1 MDYLEQKYIL
11 LLSPQLTLFKKKS
24 NSLFNFRCPYC
35 GDSQKHKTKARGYIF
50 PKGNSYIY
58 KCHNCSV
65 STSAT
70 KLIKYV
76 DEKLYNEF
84 VTEKYRE
91 DRTAKDIAVGERIS
105 PDKLSTP
112 IKQMLKLGNSKLR
125 SLKKVSQLKDDHPA
139 RQFVLQRNIPFNKHY
154 KIFYA
159 PQFYKWVNTVVENK
173 FSSIQKDHPRL
184 IIPFYNK
191 EGDMFAFQGR
201 ALNGE
206 NPKYITI
213 KVDNDK
219 EKIYGLDDVDWSK
232 RVFVVEGPID
242 SLFLDNCIATAQSDL
257 RVGGD
262 DVVLIPDNEPRNN
275 EVVKQVKTY
284 IDDNY
289 NVVIWPSDIKEKD
302 INEMVLSGKTERDI
316 KDIIARNTFNGLLAR
331 TKLSEWKRV

>member
-35 GDSQKHKTKARGYIF
+35 GDSQKNKSKARGYIF

-65 STSAT
+65 STSAI
-70 KLIKYV
+70 KLIKHV
-76 DEKLYNEF
+76 DEKLYNQF

-91 DRTAKDIAVGERIS
+91 DKTHKES
-105 PDKLSTP
+105 PAEKLSTTL
-112 IKQMLKLGNSKLR
+112 KQMFKDSNSKLR
-125 SLKKVSQLKDDHPA
+125 SLKKVSQLEDNHPA
-139 RQFVLQRNIPFNKHY
+139 RQFVLKRNIPFNKHY

-184 IIPFYNK
+184 IIPFYTK

-201 ALNGE
+201 ALNNE

-213 KVDNDK
+213 KVDESKN
-219 EKIYGLDDVDWSK
+219 KIYGLDDIDWSK
-232 RVFVVEGPID
+232 RVYVVEGPID

-257 RVGGD
+257 RVNGD

-284 IDDNY
+284 IEGNF

-302 INEMVLSGKTERDI
+302 INEMILSGKTERDI

>member
-1 MDYLEQKYIL
+1 MI
-11 LLSPQLTLFKKKS
+11 
-24 NSLFNFRCPYC
+24 PYC
-35 GDSQKHKTKARGYIF
+35 GDSQKNKSKARGYIF

-65 STSAT
+65 STSAV
-70 KLIKYV
+70 KLIKHV
-76 DEKLYNEF
+76 DEKLYNQF
-84 VTEKYRE
+84 VTEKYRGKILRRYKE
-91 DRTAKDIAVGERIS
+91 S
-105 PDKLSTP
+105 PAEKLSTAL
-112 IKQMLKLGNSKLR
+112 KQMFRDSNSKLR
-125 SLKKVSQLKDDHPA
+125 SLKKVSQLEDNHPA
-139 RQFVLQRNIPFNKHY
+139 RQFVLKRNIPFNKHY
-154 KIFYA
+154 KIYYT
-159 PQFYKWVNTVVENK
+159 PNFYKWVNTVIENK

-184 IIPFYNK
+184 IIPFYNND
-191 EGDMFAFQGR
+191 GDMFAFQGR

-232 RVFVVEGPID
+232 RVYVVEGPID

-275 EVVKQVKTY
+275 EVVKQVKAY
-284 IDDNY
+284 IDDNFK
-289 NVVIWPSDIKEKD
+289 VVIWPSDIKEKD
-302 INEMVLSGKTERDI
+302 INEMILSGKTERDI

-331 TKLSEWKRV
+331 TKLSEWKKV

>member
-11 LLSPQLTLFKKKS
+11 LLSPQLSLFKKKS

-50 PKGNSYIY
+50 PKGSSYIY

-65 STSAT
+65 STSAVR
-70 KLIKYV
+70 LIKHV

-91 DRTAKDIAVGERIS
+91 DKTHADIKES
-105 PDKLSTP
+105 PAEKLSTTL
-112 IKQMLKLGNSKLR
+112 KQMFKDSNSKLR
-125 SLKKVSQLKDDHPA
+125 SLKKVSQLEDNNPA
-139 RQFVLQRNIPFNKHY
+139 RQFVLSRNIPFNKHY

-184 IIPFYNK
+184 IIPFYTK

-201 ALNGE
+201 SLNNE
-206 NPKYITI
+206 SPKYITI

-232 RVFVVEGPID
+232 RVYVVEGPID

-257 RVGGD
+257 RVDGD

-284 IDDNY
+284 IDGNY

-302 INEMVLSGKTERDI
+302 INEMILSGKTEREI
-316 KDIIARNTFNGLLAR
+316 KDIIARNTFNGLLAK
-331 TKLSEWKRV
+331 TKLSEWKKV

>member
-35 GDSQKHKTKARGYIF
+35 GDSQKNKSKARGYIF

-65 STSAT
+65 STSAI

-76 DEKLYNEF
+76 DEKLYNQF

-91 DRTAKDIAVGERIS
+91 DKTHKES
-105 PDKLSTP
+105 PAEKLSTTL
-112 IKQMLKLGNSKLR
+112 KQMFKDSNSKLR
-125 SLKKVSQLKDDHPA
+125 SLKKVSQLEDNHPA
-139 RQFVLQRNIPFNKHY
+139 RQFVLKRNIPFNKHY

-159 PQFYKWVNTVVENK
+159 PQFYKWVNTVIENK

-184 IIPFYNK
+184 IIPFYTK

-201 ALNGE
+201 ALNNE

-213 KVDNDK
+213 KVDESKN
-219 EKIYGLDDVDWSK
+219 KIYGLDDIDWSK
-232 RVFVVEGPID
+232 RVYVVEGPID

-257 RVGGD
+257 RVNGN

-284 IDDNY
+284 IEGNF

-302 INEMVLSGKTERDI
+302 INEMILSGKTERDI

>member
-76 DEKLYNEF
+76 DEKLYNQF

-91 DRTAKDIAVGERIS
+91 DRTAKDIAIGERIS

-112 IKQMLKLGNSKLR
+112 IKQMLKQGNSKLR
-125 SLKKVSQLKDDHPA
+125 SLKKVSQLKDNHPA

-184 IIPFYNK
+184 IIPFYTK

-201 ALNGE
+201 ALNNE

-213 KVDNDK
+213 KVDESKN
-219 EKIYGLDDVDWSK
+219 KIYGLDDIDWSK
-232 RVFVVEGPID
+232 RVYVVEGPID

-257 RVGGD
+257 RVNGN

-284 IDDNY
+284 IEGNF

-302 INEMVLSGKTERDI
+302 INEMILSGKTERDI

>member
-35 GDSQKHKTKARGYIF
+35 GDSQKNKSKARGYIF

-65 STSAT
+65 STSAV
-70 KLIKYV
+70 KLIKHV
-76 DEKLYNEF
+76 DEKLYNQF

-91 DRTAKDIAVGERIS
+91 DKTHKES
-105 PDKLSTP
+105 PAEKLSTTL
-112 IKQMLKLGNSKLR
+112 KQMFKDSNSKLR
-125 SLKKVSQLKDDHPA
+125 SLKKVSQLEDNHPA
-139 RQFVLQRNIPFNKHY
+139 RQFVLKRNIPFNKHY

-184 IIPFYNK
+184 IIPFYTK

-201 ALNGE
+201 ALNNE

-213 KVDNDK
+213 KVDESKN
-219 EKIYGLDDVDWSK
+219 KIYGLDDIDWSK
-232 RVFVVEGPID
+232 RVYVVEGPID

-257 RVGGD
+257 RVNGN

-284 IDDNY
+284 IESNF

-302 INEMVLSGKTERDI
+302 INEMILSGKTERDI

>member
-11 LLSPQLTLFKKKS
+11 LLSPQLSLFKKKS
-24 NSLFNFRCPYC
+24 NALFNFRCPYC
-35 GDSQKHKTKARGYIF
+35 DDSQKHKTKARGYIF

-65 STSAT
+65 STSAV
-70 KLIKYV
+70 KLIKHV

-91 DRTAKDIAVGERIS
+91 DKTHADVKES
-105 PDKLSTP
+105 PAEKLSTTL
-112 IKQMLKLGNSKLR
+112 KQMFKDSNSKLR
-125 SLKKVSQLKDDHPA
+125 SLKKVSQLEDNNPA
-139 RQFVLQRNIPFNKHY
+139 RQFVLSRNIPFNKHY

-184 IIPFYNK
+184 IIPFYTK

-201 ALNGE
+201 SLNNE
-206 NPKYITI
+206 SPKYITI

-232 RVFVVEGPID
+232 RVYVVEGPID

-257 RVGGD
+257 RVDGD

-284 IDDNY
+284 IDGNY

-302 INEMVLSGKTERDI
+302 INEMILSGKTERDI
-316 KDIIARNTFNGLLAR
+316 KDIIARNTFNGLLAK
-331 TKLSEWKRV
+331 TKLSEWKKV

>member
-35 GDSQKHKTKARGYIF
+35 GDSQKNKSKARGYIF

-65 STSAT
+65 STSAV
-70 KLIKYV
+70 KLIKHV
-76 DEKLYNEF
+76 DEKLYNQF

-91 DRTAKDIAVGERIS
+91 DKTHKES
-105 PDKLSTP
+105 PAEKLSTTL
-112 IKQMLKLGNSKLR
+112 KQMFKDSNSKLR
-125 SLKKVSQLKDDHPA
+125 SLKKVSQLEDNHPA
-139 RQFVLQRNIPFNKHY
+139 RQFVLKRNIPFNKHY

-184 IIPFYNK
+184 IIPFYTK

-201 ALNGE
+201 ALNNE
-206 NPKYITI
+206 SPKYITI
-213 KVDNDK
+213 KVDESKN
-219 EKIYGLDDVDWSK
+219 KIYGLDDIDWSK
-232 RVFVVEGPID
+232 RVYVVEGPID

-257 RVGGD
+257 RVNGN

-284 IDDNY
+284 IEGNF

-302 INEMVLSGKTERDI
+302 INEMILSGKTERDI

-331 TKLSEWKRV
+331 TKLSEWKKV

>member
-11 LLSPQLTLFKKKS
+11 LLSPQLNLFKKKS
-24 NSLFNFRCPYC
+24 NALFNFRCPYC
-35 GDSQKHKTKARGYIF
+35 GDSQKNKSKARGYIF

-65 STSAT
+65 STSAV

-76 DEKLYNEF
+76 DEKLYNQLI
-84 VTEKYRE
+84 TEKYRE
-91 DRTAKDIAVGERIS
+91 DKQHKDIKES
-105 PDKLSTP
+105 PAEKLSTTL
-112 IKQMLKLGNSKLR
+112 KQMFRDSNSKLR
-125 SLKKVSQLKDDHPA
+125 SLKKVSQLEDNHPA
-139 RQFVLQRNIPFNKHY
+139 RQFVLKRNIPFNKHY
-154 KIFYA
+154 KIYYT
-159 PQFYKWVNTVVENK
+159 PNFYKWVNTVVENK
-173 FSSIQKDHPRL
+173 FSSILKDHPRL
-184 IIPFYNK
+184 IIPFYNN

-232 RVFVVEGPID
+232 RVYVVEGPID

-275 EVVKQVKTY
+275 EVVKQVKAY
-284 IDDNY
+284 IDDNFK
-289 NVVIWPSDIKEKD
+289 VVIWPSDIKEKD
-302 INEMVLSGKTERDI
+302 INEMILSGKTERDI

-331 TKLSEWKRV
+331 TKLSEWKKV

>member
-35 GDSQKHKTKARGYIF
+35 GDSQKNKSKARGYIF

-65 STSAT
+65 STSAI

-76 DEKLYNEF
+76 DEKLYNQF

-91 DRTAKDIAVGERIS
+91 DKTHKES
-105 PDKLSTP
+105 PAEKLSTTL
-112 IKQMLKLGNSKLR
+112 KQMFKDSNSKLR
-125 SLKKVSQLKDDHPA
+125 SLKKVSQLEDNHPA
-139 RQFVLQRNIPFNKHY
+139 RQFVLKRNIPFNKHY

-184 IIPFYNK
+184 IIPFYTK

-201 ALNGE
+201 ALNNE

-213 KVDNDK
+213 KVDESKN
-219 EKIYGLDDVDWSK
+219 KIYGLDDIDWSK
-232 RVFVVEGPID
+232 RVYVVEGPID

-257 RVGGD
+257 RVNGN

-284 IDDNY
+284 IEGNF

-302 INEMVLSGKTERDI
+302 INEMILSGKTERDI

>member
-35 GDSQKHKTKARGYIF
+35 GDSQKNKSKARGYIF

-65 STSAT
+65 STSAI

-76 DEKLYNEF
+76 DEKLYNQF

-91 DRTAKDIAVGERIS
+91 DKTHKES
-105 PDKLSTP
+105 PAEKLSTTL
-112 IKQMLKLGNSKLR
+112 KQMFKDSNSKLR
-125 SLKKVSQLKDDHPA
+125 SLKKVSQLEDNHPA
-139 RQFVLQRNIPFNKHY
+139 RQFVLKRNIPFNKHY

-184 IIPFYNK
+184 IIPFYTK

-201 ALNGE
+201 ALNNE

-213 KVDNDK
+213 KVDESKN
-219 EKIYGLDDVDWSK
+219 KIYGLDDIDWSK
-232 RVFVVEGPID
+232 RVYVVEGPID

-257 RVGGD
+257 RVNGD

-284 IDDNY
+284 IEGNF

-302 INEMVLSGKTERDI
+302 INEMILSGKTERDI